1 MDKKVIDN
9 IVWYIPFRKLR
20 DAVREYL
27 NEHVKLLGENIR
39 LSSEQIRLL
48 NNLPD
53 KNYKYD
59 FQTYRSKILEL
70 VHKESTKESIKY
82 ICENGS
88 NSIIFRDRREMF
100 KFVFEEH
107 VKTNDY
113 KDKLFLEFGVFEG
126 WSINVCSS
134 LIPEVKFYGFDSFE
148 GLPETWNSQFFKGSF
163 DVKGNLP
170 KVNDNVSL
178 IKGYFNETLPKF
190 LEEHKEKAAFI
201 HIDCDLYSSTKT
213 IFDNIYDRIV
223 PNTVIQFDEYY
234 NYPGWR
240 NHEFKAFQ
248 EFCKKYSVE
257 YEYIATGC
265 TTIVTV
271 VIKSIKN

>member
-1 MDKKVIDN
+1 MVDDLKRILEKFGTFI
-9 IVWYIPFRKLR
+9 I
-20 DAVREYL
+20 
-27 NEHVKLLGENIR
+27 
-39 LSSEQIRLL
+39 
-48 NNLPD
+48 NLPPI
-53 KNYKYD
+53 KLIKYR
-59 FQTYRSKILEL
+59 YRYNIFDSI
-70 VHKESTKESIKY
+70 HKEATKDSVKY
-82 ICENGS
+82 ICEKAS
-88 NSIIFRDRREMF
+88 NSVMLGNRKQLL
-100 KFVFEEH
+100 KFALKEY
-107 VKTNDY
+107 VKNSEY
-113 KDKLFLEFGVFEG
+113 KDKLFLEFGTYKGEL
-126 WSINVCSS
+126 INFCSS
-134 LIPEVKFYGFDSFE
+134 LIPEAKFYGFDSFE

-170 KVNDNVSL
+170 KVNKNVSL

-213 IFDNIYDRIV
+213 VFDNIYDRIV

-257 YEYIATGC
+257 YEYIGISLYQVA
-265 TTIVTV
+265 V

>member
-27 NEHVKLLGENIR
+27 
-39 LSSEQIRLL
+39 SEQIRLL

-59 FQTYRSKILEL
+59 LYTCSLKIFEL
-70 VHKESTKESIKY
+70 LHEEDTKESIKY
-82 ICENGS
+82 IRENGS
-88 NSIIFRDRREMF
+88 NAIMFTDRMEMF

-126 WSINVCSS
+126 QSINFCSS
-134 LIPEVKFYGFDSFE
+134 LIPEAKFYGFDSFE
-148 GLPETWNSQFFKGSF
+148 GLPETWHAECFKGKF
-163 DVKGNLP
+163 DVKGKLP
-170 KVNDNVSL
+170 KVNKNVSL

-257 YEYIATGC
+257 YEYIGISHMQVAL
-265 TTIVTV
+265 

>member
-1 MDKKVIDN
+1 MIGDLKAKITKFG
-9 IVWYIPFRKLR
+9 IFFL
-20 DAVREYL
+20 
-27 NEHVKLLGENIR
+27 
-39 LSSEQIRLL
+39 
-48 NNLPD
+48 NLPPLKLIKYRHRFNIFD
-53 KNYKYD
+53 LIYK
-59 FQTYRSKILEL
+59 EA
-70 VHKESTKESIKY
+70 TKESVKY
-82 ICENGS
+82 ICKNGS
-88 NSIIFRDRREMF
+88 NSVMFVDRKKLF
-100 KFVFEEH
+100 KFVFEEY
-107 VKTNDY
+107 VKNNDY
-113 KDKLFLEFGVFEG
+113 KDKLFLEFGTYKGE
-126 WSINVCSS
+126 SINFCSS
-134 LIPEVKFYGFDSFE
+134 LMPEVKFYGFDSFE
-148 GLPETWNSQFFKGSF
+148 GLQETLSTWEKGRF
-163 DVKGNLP
+163 NLKGKLP

-257 YEYIATGC
+257 YEYIGISLYQVA
-265 TTIVTV
+265 V

>member
-1 MDKKVIDN
+1 MI
-9 IVWYIPFRKLR
+9 
-20 DAVREYL
+20 EYL
-27 NEHVKLLGENIR
+27 ITKLDRFIMF
-39 LSSEQIRLL
+39 IA
-48 NNLPD
+48 NLPH
-53 KNYKYD
+53 NR
-59 FQTYRSKILEL
+59 FNRLRYRYSVLDLIC
-70 VHKESTKESIKY
+70 KEATKESVKY
-82 ICENGS
+82 ICKNGS
-88 NSIIFRDRREMF
+88 NSVMFVDRKKLF
-100 KFVFEEH
+100 KFVFEEY
-107 VKTNDY
+107 VKNNDY
-113 KDKLFLEFGVFEG
+113 KNKLFLEFGTYKGE
-126 WSINVCSS
+126 SINFCSS
-134 LIPEVKFYGFDSFE
+134 LMPEVKFYGFDTFE
-148 GLPETWNSQFFKGSF
+148 GLSESFSIWKKGRF
-163 DVKGNLP
+163 DIKGKLP

-213 IFDNIYDRIV
+213 VFDNIYDRIV

-257 YEYIATGC
+257 YEYIGISHMQVA
-265 TTIVTV
+265 V

>member
-27 NEHVKLLGENIR
+27 KALVTQSQEYPCNI
-39 LSSEQIRLL
+39 LDLMWQEAA
-48 NNLPD
+48 
-53 KNYKYD
+53 
-59 FQTYRSKILEL
+59 
-70 VHKESTKESIKY
+70 KESVKY
-82 ICENGS
+82 ICEKGS
-88 NSIIFRDRREMF
+88 NAGMFRYRDGLF
-100 KFVFEEH
+100 KFAFEEY
-107 VKTNDY
+107 VKNNDY
-113 KDKLFLEFGVFEG
+113 KNKLFLEFGVFEG
-126 WSINVCSS
+126 QSINFCSS
-134 LIPEVKFYGFDSFE
+134 LMPEIEFYGFDSFE
-148 GLPETWNSQFFKGSF
+148 GLPETSGIWAKGNF
-163 DVKGNLP
+163 DVKEKLP
-170 KVNDNVSL
+170 KVNKNVSL

-213 IFDNIYDRIV
+213 VFDNIYDRIV

-248 EFCKKYSVE
+248 EFCKKYSVK
-257 YEYIATGC
+257 YEYIGISSAYQ
-265 TTIVTV
+265 VAV

>member
-20 DAVREYL
+20 DAVREYML
-27 NEHVKLLGENIR
+27 YKIEKANIR
-39 LSSEQIRLL
+39 DEHISNI
-48 NNLPD
+48 P
-53 KNYKYD
+53 NYYANG
-59 FQTYRSKILEL
+59 RILDL
-70 VHKESTKESIKY
+70 ITAESTKESVKY

-88 NSIIFRDRREMF
+88 NARMFGDRKQLL
-100 KFVFEEH
+100 KFMLEEY
-107 VKTNDY
+107 VKNNNY

-126 WSINVCSS
+126 NSINFCSS
-134 LIPEVKFYGFDSFE
+134 LMPEAKFYGFDSFE
-148 GLPETWNSQFFKGSF
+148 GLPETSSVWVKSAF
-163 DVKGNLP
+163 DVKGKLP

-201 HIDCDLYSSTKT
+201 HIDSDLYSSAKT
-213 IFDNIYDRIV
+213 IFENIYDRII

-257 YEYIATGC
+257 YEYIGISHMQVAV
-265 TTIVTV
+265 I
-271 VIKSIKN
+271 IKSIKN

>member
-27 NEHVKLLGENIR
+27 NEHVKLLDENIR

-59 FQTYRSKILEL
+59 FKTYQLKILEL
-70 VHKESTKESIKY
+70 IHKESTKESVKY

-88 NSIIFRDRREMF
+88 NARMFGDRGQLL
-100 KFVFEEH
+100 KFMLEEY
-107 VKTNDY
+107 VKNGDY

-126 WSINVCSS
+126 WSINFCSS
-134 LIPEVKFYGFDSFE
+134 LIPEAKFYGFDSFE
-148 GLPETWNSQFFKGSF
+148 GLPETSSVWVKSAF
-163 DVKGNLP
+163 DVKGKLP

-201 HIDCDLYSSTKT
+201 HVDSDLYSSAKT
-213 IFDNIYDRIV
+213 IFENIYDRIV

-257 YEYIATGC
+257 YEYIGISHMQVAV
-265 TTIVTV
+265 I
-271 VIKSIKN
+271 IKSIKN

>member
-1 MDKKVIDN
+1 MI
-9 IVWYIPFRKLR
+9 
-20 DAVREYL
+20 EYL
-27 NEHVKLLGENIR
+27 ITKLDRFIMF
-39 LSSEQIRLL
+39 IA
-48 NNLPD
+48 NLPH
-53 KNYKYD
+53 NR
-59 FQTYRSKILEL
+59 FNRLRYRYSVLDLIC
-70 VHKESTKESIKY
+70 KEATKESVKY

-88 NSIIFRDRREMF
+88 DSVMFGYRKQLF
-100 KFVFEEH
+100 KFVFCEYIKNSE
-107 VKTNDY
+107 Y

-126 WSINVCSS
+126 WSINFCSS
-134 LIPEVKFYGFDSFE
+134 LIPEAKFYGFDSFE
-148 GLPETWNSQFFKGSF
+148 GLPETWHAECFKGEF
-163 DVKGNLP
+163 DVKGKLP
-170 KVNDNVSL
+170 KVNKNVSL

-213 IFDNIYDRIV
+213 IFENIYDRIV

-257 YEYIATGC
+257 YEYIGISSAYQ
-265 TTIVTV
+265 VAV